1 MNYENSKTTEPYRL
15 LINLSDKINLK
26 RSDKYV
32 ALSYQIKR
40 SCKSN
45 KFQISEPTWSQNF
58 ELPERPYSVSDIQGY
73 FEYITKQHD
82 TLTDNLSI
90 RIHIIKTKNR
100 ITLGI
105 TKGCH
110 LKLLSPKTRKL
121 LENTISKMT
130 KVENGENVRHLEI
143 TEVVLVYCV
152 LFSNDY

>member
-45 KFQISEPTWSQNF
+45 KVKISEPTWSQNF

-90 RIHIIKTKNR
+90 RTHIIKTKNR
-100 ITLGI
+100 ITFGI
-105 TKGCH
+105 TKGYH
-110 LKLLSPKTRKL
+110 LKLLSPKARKL
-121 LENTISKMT
+121 LVNTNSKMT

>member
-45 KFQISEPTWSQNF
+45 KFKISEPTWSQKF

-100 ITLGI
+100 ITSGI
-105 TKGCH
+105 TKGYH
-110 LKLLSPKTRKL
+110 LKLLSPKARKL
-121 LENTISKMT
+121 LVDTNSKMT

>member
-45 KFQISEPTWSQNF
+45 KFKISEPTWSQKF

-100 ITLGI
+100 IT
-105 TKGCH
+105 
-110 LKLLSPKTRKL
+110 R
-121 LENTISKMT
+121 
-130 KVENGENVRHLEI
+130 
-143 TEVVLVYCV
+143 
-152 LFSNDY
+152 

>member
-45 KFQISEPTWSQNF
+45 KFKISEPTWSQNF

-100 ITLGI
+100 ITFGI
-105 TKGCH
+105 TKGYH
-110 LKLLSPKTRKL
+110 LKLLSPKARKL
-121 LENTISKMT
+121 LVNTNSKMT

>member
-45 KFQISEPTWSQNF
+45 KFKISEPTWSLKF

-100 ITLGI
+100 ITFGI
-105 TKGCH
+105 TKGYH
-110 LKLLSPKTRKL
+110 LKLLSPKARKL
-121 LENTISKMT
+121 LVNTNSKMT

>member
-45 KFQISEPTWSQNF
+45 KFKISEPNWSQKF

-100 ITLGI
+100 ITFGI
-105 TKGCH
+105 TKGYH
-110 LKLLSPKTRKL
+110 LKLLSPKARKL
-121 LENTISKMT
+121 LVNTNSKMT

>member
-90 RIHIIKTKNR
+90 RTHIIKTKNR
-100 ITLGI
+100 ITFGI
-105 TKGCH
+105 TKGYH
-110 LKLLSPKTRKL
+110 LKLLSPKARKL
-121 LENTISKMT
+121 LVNTNSKMT

>member
-45 KFQISEPTWSQNF
+45 KFKISEPTWSQNF

-73 FEYITKQHD
+73 FEYVTKQHD

-100 ITLGI
+100 ITFGI
-105 TKGCH
+105 TKGYH
-110 LKLLSPKTRKL
+110 LKLLSPKARKL
-121 LENTISKMT
+121 LVNTNSKMT